1 MCSLKTLKKYEKPVK
16 NLKKTIATL
25 YNTIIIPHEKL
36 NAYIITSMY
45 FFPRNCSK
53 CSKQT
58 LKG

>member
-36 NAYIITSMY
+36 NAYNNFNVFLSQKL
-45 FFPRNCSK
+45 F
-53 CSKQT
+53 
-58 LKG
+58 